1 MKTLIFILII
11 SFLVN
16 ISVSAQKNKIQ
27 FRSINQFAIVG
38 GESHI
43 NTAFQTVNG
52 IKFSNWFTGIGI
64 GVDNYRYRTLPL
76 FFDGRW
82 FFGDEKRVFIYGD
95 IGYDFPMKDKPG
107 KEISYYNTYH
117 FTGGI
122 YTDIGLGYQVPLCK
136 KSSMI
141 FSFGY
146 SYKKAEAKIGA
157 RLIFPC
163 FLNGSCNVV
172 DYSNYDFSFNRM
184 ILKAGLV
191 F

>member
-16 ISVSAQKNKIQ
+16 ISASAQKSKIH
-27 FRSINQFAIVG
+27 FRSINQFAMVG
-38 GESHI
+38 GESHVS
-43 NTAFQTVNG
+43 TAFQTVNG

-82 FFGDEKRVFIYGD
+82 FFGDDKRAFIYGD

-107 KEISYYNTYH
+107 KEIGYYNTYH
-117 FTGGI
+117 FTGGV
-122 YTDIGLGYQVPLCK
+122 YTDIGIGYKAPLCK
-136 KSSMI
+136 ESSML
-141 FSFGY
+141 FSLGY
-146 SYKKAEAKIGA
+146 SYKKVETKIGVK
-157 RLIFPC
+157 LTSPC
-163 FLNGSCNVV
+163 PLNRSCSVV

-184 ILKAGLV
+184 ILKAGLI